1 MPDSM
6 LRARFAVSRRSSFVR
21 SLAAVIVVLPM
32 TLIGCRLSVEPEQ
45 DLSLEPYVAQML
57 EASAAAWNRGDLE
70 AFLSDYQDASSTTF
84 VGSRGILSGIDE
96 IQGNYAARFGPGAER
111 DSLRFESIRV
121 RSLPPMIGI
130 VTARWVLHEEG
141 VTRESGPFTLV
152 MRRTGTGWKIIH
164 DHSSS
169 DPAPAEN

>member
-57 EASAAAWNRGDLE
+57 EASAAAWN
-70 AFLSDYQDASSTTF
+70 
-84 VGSRGILSGIDE
+84 
-96 IQGNYAARFGPGAER
+96 
-111 DSLRFESIRV
+111 
-121 RSLPPMIGI
+121 
-130 VTARWVLHEEG
+130 
-141 VTRESGPFTLV
+141 
-152 MRRTGTGWKIIH
+152 
-164 DHSSS
+164 
-169 DPAPAEN
+169 